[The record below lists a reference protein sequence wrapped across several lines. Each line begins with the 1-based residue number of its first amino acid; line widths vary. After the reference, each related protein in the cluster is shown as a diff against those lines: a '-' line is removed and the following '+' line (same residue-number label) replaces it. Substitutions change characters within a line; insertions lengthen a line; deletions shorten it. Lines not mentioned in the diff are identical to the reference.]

1 MSADLPGTYAET
13 QDLGGKSVAAVM
25 AAHGF
30 TFSFGLGHTNDTVA
44 ECTKHKLGCL
54 VSKAD
59 IPTAA
64 GAPLPPAAVWGYNIG
79 DEPGTAQFAAMGADF
94 GRIRQFA
101 PSKMGFANMLET
113 CALPPAPPSASLWF
127 GSLRPLGLTLPIGGR
142 VADCPALS
150 LNANPPAPPG
160 TALNWSLTYEGYAEQ
175 YVAQVRPS
183 ILCMDYYP

>member
-1 MSADLPGTYAET
+1 MSADLPGTYAQT

-113 CALPPAPPSASLWF
+113 CALPRPSPHP
-127 GSLRPLGLTLPIGGR
+127 LRPSGSAPSGL
-142 VADCPALS
+142 LS
-150 LNANPPAPPG
+150 
-160 TALNWSLTYEGYAEQ
+160 
-175 YVAQVRPS
+175 
-183 ILCMDYYP
+183 

>member
-1 MSADLPGTYAET
+1 
-13 QDLGGKSVAAVM
+13 M

-54 VSKAD
+54 VSKSD

-64 GAPLPPAAVWGYNIG
+64 GASLPPAAVWGYNIG

-113 CALPPAPPSASLWF
+113 CALPPAPHTHTTTHTHT
-127 GSLRPLGLTLPIGGR
+127 LRPSGSAPSGLSG
-142 VADCPALS
+142 
-150 LNANPPAPPG
+150 
-160 TALNWSLTYEGYAEQ
+160 
-175 YVAQVRPS
+175 
-183 ILCMDYYP
+183 